1 MPDPDS
7 IPHGLR
13 ARLEQKG
20 ALDRTVVKFQV
31 EGPWNIGEPVH
42 ESITHAALQ
51 ESGLIE
57 KGTQFND
64 PAIWEYLRGIFWN
77 DDPEGFFFDR
87 NETQTDNWSNGI
99 EFLSNFKSH
108 KSDAMDGMAFGPG
121 TPLLGRSHFGD
132 LQCLHAMASRDG
144 EPAMHTRDALLRW
157 AEFFYSVGVGSVAGT
172 ETLGSVSVGQIHTW
186 FPASPISVRTLLLV
200 GQQGNVRQRAIGALL
215 HIIQDSFAKGH
226 VERNMTGSIMEFHS
240 YVHQDSSKHAQDD
253 VVAPGGIEAMP
264 EVQRAIHRCRA
275 VLDLWKTAS
284 PWTLVRA
291 HLETH
296 VFALAPDA
304 RPASAGQAY
313 RTNLP

>member
-1 MPDPDS
+1 MPDLDS

-31 EGPWNIGEPVH
+31 EGPWNIGDPVH

-77 DDPEGFFFDR
+77 DDPEGFFFDH
-87 NETQTDNWSNGI
+87 NEAQTDNWSNGI
-99 EFLSNFKSH
+99 EFLSNFSSY
-108 KSDAMDGMAFGPG
+108 KSDAMDGMVFGPA

-132 LQCLHAMASRDG
+132 LQCLHAMASCDG
-144 EPAMHTRDALLRW
+144 ESAIDTRDALLRW
-157 AEFFYSVGVGSVAGT
+157 GEFLYSVGVGSVAET
-172 ETLGSVSVGQIHTW
+172 EILGSVTVGRIHTW
-186 FPASPISVRTLLLV
+186 FPASPVTVRALLLV
-200 GQQGNVRQRAIGALL
+200 GQQGNLRHRAIGALL

-226 VERNMTGSIMEFHS
+226 VERNISGAIVEFHS
-240 YVHQDSSKHAQDD
+240 YLHQDSSKHAQDD
-253 VVAPGGIEAMP
+253 VVAAGGIAAMP
-264 EVQRAIHRCRA
+264 GAQRAIHQCRA
-275 VLDLWKTAS
+275 VLDFWKSAS
-284 PWTLVRA
+284 SWALVREY
-291 HLETH
+291 LETQ
-296 VFALAPDA
+296 VFTLASDV

-313 RTNLP
+313 RTNLS